1 MEEYSRNLEE
11 SIVLENLF
19 VSIMPK
25 MKHNQDREF
34 YKFVRDR
41 VSKNYTQV
49 AMSVREICIVNLVKE
64 IIVLLNQMW
73 RVFPDSYDEGL
84 IKQKVLFNTI
94 KANISN
100 NQTLPF
106 NNKELYK
113 RIREAIAHNDANNP
127 NIVYKFTHFELN
139 LGKVNGMDYI
149 IQIKPKELSELLY
162 ILFINRKNTSMQEIA
177 YQDQEIHSA
186 QDIVDCIRI
195 IDLKTGEQK
204 PLDENQIDRAYNY
217 FMHIAENAKISD
229 NLSKSRNFIALPNN
243 PEFLILEKLQALH
256 MFTVFDTGSTFKKL
270 QEEAD
275 YLKDSA
281 TNVNIYFAIVTN
293 LLFEIVSSQ
302 TNQQIAEMF
311 AGTGVNLTEDQVR
324 HLRNSLCHGSYFHD
338 YNKTF
343 YFYDG
348 AKELSLQ
355 LKLQIGD
362 INKLLDKV
370 AKGQK
375 QILIMT

>member
-1 MEEYSRNLEE
+1 MEENVRSLDE
-11 SIVLENLF
+11 SIILENLF

-34 YKFVRDR
+34 YKFVRDI

-49 AMSVREICIVNLVKE
+49 AMSVREVCVVNLVKE
-64 IIVLLNQMW
+64 LIVLLNQMW

-94 KANISN
+94 KANMSN
-100 NQTLPF
+100 SQTLPF

-113 RIREAIAHNDANNP
+113 RIREAIAHNDVNNP

-139 LGKVNGMDYI
+139 LGKVNGSDYI
-149 IQIKPKELSELLY
+149 VQIEPKELANLLY
-162 ILFINRKNTSMQEIA
+162 ILFINRKNTSMQEIT
-177 YQDQEIHSA
+177 YEDQEIHSM
-186 QDIVDCIRI
+186 QDIVDYIRI

-204 PLDENQIDRAYNY
+204 PLNENQVDRAYNY
-217 FMHIAENAKISD
+217 FMYIAESSKITD

-256 MFTVFDTGSTFKKL
+256 MFTVFDSGSTFKKL
-270 QEEAD
+270 QEDAD
-275 YLKDSA
+275 FLKDSA
-281 TNVNIYFAIVTN
+281 TVVNIYFAIVTN

-311 AGTGVNLTEDQVR
+311 EGTGVNLTEDQVR
-324 HLRNSLCHGSYFHD
+324 HLRNSLCHGRYFHD

-355 LKLQIGD
+355 LKLKVD
-362 INKLLDKV
+362 DVNKLLDKV
-370 AKGQK
+370 AKGKK
-375 QILIMT
+375 QVLIIT